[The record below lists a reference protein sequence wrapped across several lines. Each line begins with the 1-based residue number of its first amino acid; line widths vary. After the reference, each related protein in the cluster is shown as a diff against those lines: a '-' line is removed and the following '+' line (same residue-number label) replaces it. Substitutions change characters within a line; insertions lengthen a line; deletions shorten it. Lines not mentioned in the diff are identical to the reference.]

1 MVEKNQIRRT
11 CAFDS
16 GIMRVLVTGGNGQL
30 GSDIVEIFKSIH
42 HVFAFGRDALD
53 ITNIELLKRIVRE
66 IKPDVIIHAA
76 AYTAVDQAES
86 DWEVAFE
93 VNAYGTR
100 NVAIAAQDVG
110 AKLVYISTDYVF
122 DGANEEPYSEYDVPS
137 PLGVYGKSK
146 YAGEQYAASL
156 CLSHFIVRT
165 SWVYGKYGHNFV
177 KTMIRLGKERK
188 SIRVVNDQ
196 TGSPTYTVDLVRF
209 LLELIESDKFGVY
222 HATNVGQCT
231 WFDLAKAIF
240 EILDMNDVIV
250 EPCSTEEFPR
260 PAARPRNSVLGH
272 SAINQNGFTDLPP
285 WREALEGFLLVKDS
299 Y

>member
-1 MVEKNQIRRT
+1 
-11 CAFDS
+11 
-16 GIMRVLVTGGNGQL
+16 MRVLITGANGQL
-30 GSDIVEIFKSIH
+30 GSDIVDIFNSIH
-42 HVFAFGRDALD
+42 QVFAFGRDTLD
-53 ITNIELLKRIVRE
+53 ITNIEEITRIARE

-86 DWEVAFE
+86 NLEDAFE

-100 NVAIAAQDVG
+100 NVAIAAEDVG

-122 DGANEEPYSEYDVPS
+122 DGTNDEPYSEHDVPS
-137 PLGVYGKSK
+137 PLGVYGESK

-165 SWVYGKYGHNFV
+165 SWVYGKYGNNFV
-177 KTMIRLGKERK
+177 KTMIQLGKERK

-196 TGSPTYTVDLVRF
+196 TGSPTYTVDLVHF
-209 LLELIESDKFGVY
+209 LLELIESDKYGVY

-231 WFDLAKAIF
+231 WYDLAKAIF
-240 EILDMNDVIV
+240 EIQEMNDVTV
-250 EPCSTEEFPR
+250 EACSTEEFPR

-272 SAINQNGFTDLPP
+272 SAIKRNGFTDLPP
-285 WREALEGFLLVKDS
+285 WREALECFLKI
-299 Y
+299 

>member
-1 MVEKNQIRRT
+1 
-11 CAFDS
+11 
-16 GIMRVLVTGGNGQL
+16 MRILVTGGNGQL
-30 GSDIVEIFKSIH
+30 GSDIVDIFKPIH
-42 HVFAFGRDALD
+42 QVFAFGRDALD
-53 ITNIELLKRIVRE
+53 ITNIELVKRIARE

-86 DWEVAFE
+86 DSEAAFE

-100 NVAIAAQDVG
+100 NVAMAAQDIG

-122 DGANEEPYSEYDVPS
+122 DGSNEEPYSEYDVPS

-156 CLSHFIVRT
+156 CSSHFIVRT
-165 SWVYGKYGHNFV
+165 SWMYGAYGNNFV
-177 KTMIRLGKERK
+177 KTMIRLGKEGK
-188 SIRVVNDQ
+188 SFRVVNDQ
-196 TGSPTYTVDLVRF
+196 TGSPTYTVDLVNF
-209 LLELIESDKFGVY
+209 LLELIESNQFGLY

-240 EILDMNDVIV
+240 EILEMNDVIV

-260 PAARPRNSVLGH
+260 PAARPHNSVLGH

-285 WREALEGFLLVKDS
+285 WREALGNFLTAKYS
-299 Y
+299 HKI